1 MVDPIEVLIQN
12 IVDPKLDTLTIMI
25 AVIGTVL
32 FFLWMIT
39 NFLRNKRLQI
49 ILFTIHEKIRMFIE
63 TKKIKTV

>member
-12 IVDPKLDTLTIMI
+12 IVDPKLDTAAIMI
-25 AVIGTVL
+25 TVIGTVL

-39 NFLRNKRLQI
+39 NFLRNKSLQTL
-49 ILFTIHEKIRMFIE
+49 LFTIHEKIRLFIE

>member
-12 IVDPKLDTLTIMI
+12 IVDPKLDTAAIMI
-25 AVIGTVL
+25 TVIGTVL

-39 NFLRNKRLQI
+39 NFLRNKSLQTL
-49 ILFTIHEKIRMFIE
+49 LFTIHEKIRMFIE